1 MAVKIRLAR
10 GGAKKRPFYRV
21 VVANATAPRD
31 GDFLEKVGTYDPM
44 LASDN
49 SERVVLKKDR
59 IEYWLGTGAKPTE
72 RVAKFIEQVGVT
84 LPEKVKKEMEVKA
97 KNRKA
102 RLSKKEAKEA

>member
-31 GDFLEKVGTYDPM
+31 GDFLEKVGIYDPM

-49 SERVVLKKDR
+49 SERVILKKDR

-72 RVAKFIEQVGVT
+72 RVTKFIEQAGVT

>member
-102 RLSKKEAKEA
+102 RLSKKEVKEA